1 MVHKDDFFSV
11 VMNPQ
16 KIRTAHYEF
25 LSQIRLTDY
34 QSRFDTITVSEKL
47 VADAK
52 NFFKLMTTVTNER
65 AFQEQLSFSNRSGRA
80 QIDSPHWLERIDS
93 AYLTVWIA
101 GLLEENL
108 WAHYNYALNINIE
121 KNVRKTDL

>member
-1 MVHKDDFFSV
+1 MVHRDDIFSV
-11 VMNPQ
+11 IVSPQ
-16 KIRTAHYEF
+16 ALRTAHYEF

-34 QSRFDTITVSEKL
+34 QCRFDTITVSEKL

-52 NFFKLMTTVTNER
+52 HFFKLMSTVTSDR
-65 AFQEQLSFSNRSGRA
+65 AFQETLSFSNRSGRA
-80 QIDSPHWLERIDS
+80 QIDSPQWLERLEN

-108 WAHYNYALNINIE
+108 WAHFNNAHNINVE
-121 KNVRKTDL
+121 KNVRKNDL